1 MDSAK
6 GRILYCGF
14 KPMAMKGSGS
24 LRRTQNNARKPDFGT
39 YHHSTPKRSERS
51 RALVAQGFLEAFETL
66 PFSRDQEVDI
76 LDLGCGLGF
85 LSCVCA
91 KFYRR
96 ARVTGIDTFEHES
109 LKGSS
114 LEKAKE
120 NARILG
126 LSDRVH
132 FERGDILA
140 SDYGDKGFDLFVSN
154 LVFHNLGRRRFG
166 AYNRLLSWMAPG
178 SRALLGDAFREGK
191 GDVKHLSSIFRIE
204 KEIDPKM
211 SWAPYKILVLSKA

>member
-1 MDSAK
+1 ME
-6 GRILYCGF
+6 G
-14 KPMAMKGSGS
+14 PGS
-24 LRRTQNNARKPDFGT
+24 LRKTRNGALEPDFGT

-51 RALVAQGFLEAFETL
+51 RALVAKGFLEAFDML
-66 PFSRDQEVDI
+66 PFSRDHEVEI
-76 LDLGCGLGF
+76 MDLGCGLGF

-126 LSDRVH
+126 LSDSVR
-132 FERGDILA
+132 FEKGDILA
-140 SDYGDKGFDLFVSN
+140 SDYGDRGVDLFVSN
-154 LVFHNLGRRRFG
+154 LVFHNLGRRRFR
-166 AYNRLLSWMAPG
+166 AYDRLLSWMSPD

-191 GDVKHLSSIFRIE
+191 GDMKRLSSIFRIE

-211 SWAPYKILVLSKA
+211 SWAPYKILVLSKG

>member
-1 MDSAK
+1 M
-6 GRILYCGF
+6 I
-14 KPMAMKGSGS
+14 MKGSGS
-24 LRRTQNNARKPDFGT
+24 LRRTRSDEGKPCFGT

-76 LDLGCGLGF
+76 MDLGCGLGF

-96 ARVTGIDTFEHES
+96 ARVTGIDTFEHAS

-114 LEKAKE
+114 LEKANE

-132 FERGDILA
+132 FEKGDILA
-140 SDYGDKGFDLFVSN
+140 SDYGDRGFDLFVSN

-166 AYNRLLSWMAPG
+166 AYDRLLSWMAPD
-178 SRALLGDAFREGK
+178 SRALLGDAFREWK
-191 GDVKHLSSIFRIE
+191 GDVKRLSNIFRIE

>member
-1 MDSAK
+1 MV
-6 GRILYCGF
+6 
-14 KPMAMKGSGS
+14 MKGPGCP
-24 LRRTQNNARKPDFGT
+24 RRPRNNARKPDFGT
-39 YHHSTPKRSERS
+39 YHHSTPERSERS
-51 RALVAQGFLEAFETL
+51 RVLVAQGFLEAFDTL
-66 PFSRDQEVDI
+66 PFPRDQEVDI

-96 ARVTGIDTFEHES
+96 ARVTGIDTFEHAS

-114 LEKAKE
+114 LEKANE

-140 SDYGDKGFDLFVSN
+140 SDYGDRGFDLFVSN
-154 LVFHNLGRRRFG
+154 LVFHNLGRRRFA
-166 AYNRLLSWMAPG
+166 AYDRLLSWMAPN

-191 GDVKHLSSIFRIE
+191 GDVKRLSSIFGIE
-204 KEIDPKM
+204 KEVDPKM